1 MSSEGFKYLL
11 IILLSIMR
19 ISGKIRCKSA
29 KISGKLAKSLVKVGK
44 GMGKSFPGYLFLK
57 IGSDKCLKELAKEP
71 NIGSIIVTG
80 TNGKTTTTK
89 LISMLLEKNAPI
101 SYNYDSNTLNAIATG
116 LLCDNIDLGVFEY
129 GIRDLIHAI
138 PDEVCNLVQPVGVVY
153 TNISRE
159 HSRVAGVL
167 NPFDN
172 YLKAKE
178 LLCAPMKNGIVFC
191 NADDPRTA
199 YIGKRKEADT
209 HVTYYGFDIDLEDKT
224 SPEDVYCPMCGNKLD
239 YIKRYS
245 NQRGL
250 FHCVCGF
257 KRPEPDLKLTELSKA
272 FNEWT
277 VTFEGSVLNYP
288 TNKMVPLSLN
298 LKTPAFGIYNL
309 YNLLCA
315 VTTYASFTPTPEKIE
330 STVKSVSETLDISI
344 LPPGR
349 FEIIKIGDKLVG
361 MGQGDN
367 GDALKANIQFMEDYI
382 KGDLGFVYT
391 TPDEGEEEIFEDHL
405 KGLISS
411 NPKKVYVVPG
421 RTSVKAAREYYKEIS
436 NFLDAKFYPLP
447 YEEMPKR
454 RENIIELIHDTPYKY
469 VIVSGCG
476 PEHYM
481 WAELKSELKSSS
493 KSF

>member
-1 MSSEGFKYLL
+1 MIK
-11 IILLSIMR
+11 IMR
-19 ISGKIRCKSA
+19 LSGKIRCKSA
-29 KISGKLAKSLVKVGK
+29 RISGKLAKHLVKVGK

-57 IGSDKCLKELAKEP
+57 IGSGSSLKELAKAP
-71 NIGSIIVTG
+71 SIGSIVVTG

-116 LLCDNIDLGVFEY
+116 LLSDNIDLGVFEY
-129 GIRDLIHAI
+129 GIRDLTHAI
-138 PDEVCNLVQPVGVVY
+138 PDEVFNLVQPVGVVY

-159 HSRVAGVL
+159 HSIVDGIL

-178 LLCAPMKNGIVFC
+178 LLSAPMNNGIIFC

-199 YIGKRKEADT
+199 HIGKKKENDT
-209 HVTYYGFDIDLEDKT
+209 HVTYYGFDIDLNDKT
-224 SPEDVYCPMCGNKLD
+224 SSEDVYCPICGDKLN
-239 YIKRYS
+239 YTKRYS
-245 NQRGL
+245 NHRGL
-250 FHCVCGF
+250 FSCICGF
-257 KRPEPDLKLTELSKA
+257 KRPEPDMKLTKLSKT

-277 VTFEGSVLNYP
+277 VKFEGNVLNYP
-288 TNKMVPLSLN
+288 EDEMVPISLTI
-298 LKTPAFGIYNL
+298 KTPAFGIYNL

-315 VTTYASFTPTPEKIE
+315 VTTYASFTPTPEEIE

-349 FEIIKIGDKLVG
+349 FEIIKIGDKLIG

-367 GDALKANIQFMEDYI
+367 GDALKANIQFMEEFI
-382 KGDLGFVYT
+382 EGDMGFVYT
-391 TPDEGEEEIFEDHL
+391 TPDQGEEEIFEDHL
-405 KGLISS
+405 NGLISS

-421 RTSVKAAREYYKEIS
+421 RISVKAARDYYEKIS
-436 NFLDAKFYPLP
+436 KFFDAEFYPLS
-447 YEEMPKR
+447 YKEMSKR
-454 RENIIELIHDTPYKY
+454 REKIIELIHNTPCKY
-469 VIVSGCG
+469 MIVSGCG

>member
-1 MSSEGFKYLL
+1 MGL
-11 IILLSIMR
+11 
-19 ISGKIRCKSA
+19 SGKIRCKTA
-29 KISGKLAKSLVKVGK
+29 KISGKLAKRVIKVGK
-44 GMGKSFPGYLFLK
+44 GMGKSFPGYLYLK
-57 IGSDKCLKELAKEP
+57 IGSGTCLKELAKEP
-71 NIGSIIVTG
+71 TIGSIIVTG

-89 LISMLLEKNAPI
+89 LISMLLEKNTSI

-116 LLCDNIDLGVFEY
+116 LLNDNIDLGVFEY

-153 TNISRE
+153 TNVSRE
-159 HSRVAGVL
+159 HSIVAGVL

-178 LLCAPMKNGIVFC
+178 LLCAPMKNGIVIC

-199 YIGKRKEADT
+199 YIGKRKEAKT
-209 HVTYYGFDIDLEDKT
+209 RVTYYGFDIDLEDKA
-224 SPEDVYCPMCGNKLD
+224 SSDDVYCPICGDKLD
-239 YIKRYS
+239 YTMRYS
-245 NQRGL
+245 NHRGL
-250 FHCVCGF
+250 FHCSCGF
-257 KRPEPDLKLTELSKA
+257 KRPEPDFKLTELSKT
-272 FNEWT
+272 FDEWT
-277 VTFEGSVLNYP
+277 VQFEGNLYNYP
-288 TNKMVPLSLN
+288 TDKMVPLTLRI
-298 LKTPAFGIYNL
+298 KTPAFGIYNL

-315 VTTYASFTPTPEKIE
+315 VTTYASFTPTPEEIE
-330 STVKSVSETLDISI
+330 NTVKSIFKTLDISI

-349 FEIIKIGDKLVG
+349 FEIIRIGDKLIG

-367 GDALKANIQFMEDYI
+367 GDALKANIQFMKDYV

-391 TPDEGEEEIFEDHL
+391 TPDEGENDIFEDHL
-405 KGLISS
+405 TALISS

-421 RTSVKAAREYYKEIS
+421 RTSVNAARDYYEKIS
-436 NFLDAKFYPLP
+436 KFLDANFYPLP

-454 RENIIELIHDTPYKY
+454 REKIIELIHNSPYNY
-469 VIVSGCG
+469 MIVSGCG

-481 WAELKSELKSSS
+481 WAELKSNS